1 MFLNLYHY
9 DGFKKWQYN
18 SMIESIR
25 GCRIFSSVRQLFEF
39 AGGRGGGKFY
49 NVILSLNFAEGG
61 GGVWTPID
69 PLLDLRMIE

>member
-18 SMIESIR
+18 SMIESI
-25 GCRIFSSVRQLFEF
+25 FSSVRQLFEF
-39 AGGRGGGKFY
+39 AGGRGGGGKFY

-61 GGVWTPID
+61 GVWTPID